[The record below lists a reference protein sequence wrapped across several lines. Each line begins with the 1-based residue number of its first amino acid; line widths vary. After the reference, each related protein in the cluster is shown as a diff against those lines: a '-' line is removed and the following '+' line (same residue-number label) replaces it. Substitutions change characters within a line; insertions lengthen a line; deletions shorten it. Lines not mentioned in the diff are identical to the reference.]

1 MWSHIIDKGKKSGM
15 GQETFRAIVCRELG
29 PPEKLQVAEIEVGP
43 LAADD
48 VRVRI
53 RAAAINFPDILMAAG
68 QYQFKPELPFTPGME
83 GAGDIIAV
91 GKNVIDWQVA
101 DKVIVKKRFGVFAEQ
116 VDLPA
121 ADVRPIPSP
130 FDYDEAAAFS
140 VAYFTALH
148 CLTVRGK
155 LKEEETLLVH
165 GATGGVGMAAVEV
178 GKMLGAMVIATGGS
192 DEKLAVVKA
201 FGADHVIN
209 YQNEDI
215 RDTVNALT
223 NGDGANVIYD
233 PVGGKAF
240 EQSLRCIAWGGRILV
255 IGFTSGEHAKLPA
268 NYALL
273 KGCSVIGCRAGEF
286 GRHYPDVHDRTITE
300 LSQLAEDGAFH
311 PHISHR
317 IPFPNIVEACDVL
330 RDRRVIGR
338 AVMTF
343 EEGA

>member
-1 MWSHIIDKGKKSGM
+1 M

-29 PPEKLQVAEIEVGP
+29 PPEKLQVADLEPGP

-48 VRVRI
+48 VRVRL

-68 QYQFKPELPFTPGME
+68 EYQLKPELPFTPGME
-83 GAGDIIAV
+83 GAGDILAV
-91 GKNVIDWQVA
+91 GKNVRDWQVG
-101 DKVIVKKRFGVFAEQ
+101 DKVIIKKRFGVFAEQ
-116 VDLPA
+116 ADLPA
-121 ADVRPIPSP
+121 LDVRPIPSP

-140 VAYFTALH
+140 VAYFTAFH

-155 LKEEETLLVH
+155 LMEGETLLVH

-178 GKMLGAMVIATGGS
+178 GKMLGATVIATGGS
-192 DEKLAVVKA
+192 DKKLAVVKA

-209 YQNEDI
+209 YQREDI
-215 RDTVNALT
+215 REIVNALT
-223 NGDGANVIYD
+223 DGNGADVIYD
-233 PVGGKAF
+233 PVGGAAF
-240 EQSLRCIAWGGRILV
+240 EQSLRCIAWGGRLLV

-273 KGCSVIGCRAGEF
+273 KGCSVIGCRAGEY
-286 GRHYPDVHDRTITE
+286 GRHYPDVHVQTVKE
-300 LSQLAEDGAFH
+300 LSRLAEDGAFH

-330 RDRRVIGR
+330 RDRQVIGR
-338 AVMTF
+338 AIMTF
-343 EEGA
+343 DQEA